1 MTQFATQFLSFN
13 RGLVSPLALARVDL
27 KRLALSADISTNW
40 KPRVLGPMMLRPGL
54 GYVLETHNDA
64 AALHMDFVFDQDDT
78 AICECTDS
86 AMRVIV
92 DDVVVTRP
100 AVTSTFNDWNSGGS
114 VYDPGV
120 LATSTFADATDLG
133 HWHDNDE
140 VGGASTLVSGG
151 GLQLLGTGTAAAI
164 RDRSIAV
171 AGANIGKEHG
181 ITIVVVRGQCTLRIG
196 TSEGDDSLL
205 GDRTLRAG
213 THSIGITPSAA
224 FFIRLSST
232 LSYACVV
239 SAVTIEQAGGDMVLP
254 TPWLAADLDYI
265 RWDGEGDVIF
275 VGCRD
280 RQSKRIER
288 QDRTS
293 SPPSRSW
300 SVVEYAPTDGPFGK
314 LNTGPVQLKGSA
326 LTGEIT
332 LTASRNFFKSTHV
345 GGLFRLTS
353 AGQQVSQQITSENTF
368 TNPIKVTGVGTS
380 GRSFQVDLTGP
391 TFTGTTTVTLQR
403 SIAAPGT
410 WSDVATYTGTGS
422 VSIYDNLDNQI
433 AYYRIGV
440 KTGNFTGGDDLTASL
455 TFSAGSI
462 NGVVRVAAYTSPT
475 AVSASVLSPLGAANA
490 FTQDWYEGDW
500 SPKNGYPSAVALVD
514 ARLLWAG
521 KGFQWLSAVDL
532 LDSFDDT
539 AEGDDI
545 TIRRFLGSGPVDKV
559 HWVLALNFALVG
571 TSGRILV
578 DKSSSI
584 DEPLTPV
591 KFSQKPVASKGAAPV
606 RAVPLDT
613 NGVFISR
620 NGSRVF
626 MLSADAN
633 LYSIVPYAPT
643 ELTELHPEIGV
654 PAFRR
659 IAVQEHKDTQVHLVR
674 GDGKVVIALLDKLEQ
689 VTCLL
694 MVETDGEIE
703 DVVVLPGSTS
713 SPVEDQV
720 YYQVKRTIGGVTK
733 RYLEK
738 WSLESQS
745 IGGND
750 TRLADSHVVYSGAQ
764 TTTLSGLSHLEG
776 ESVVAWID
784 GKVSALDDNNDP
796 EQYVVTGGQITVP
809 VAATTFACVGL
820 PYTAQWRSAK
830 IAQGSRLGAPLTQ
843 FKNLDHVGFVLA
855 NTHALGLSYG
865 QTFDL
870 DGNGNSQLDDM
881 PLLED
886 GAAVDRDSI
895 WESYD
900 KPSMELD
907 GTWDT
912 DPRICLQAQA
922 PLPCT
927 VMGVVVSGDT
937 HEK

>member
-1 MTQFATQFLSFN
+1 MTQFSHQLLSFN
-13 RGLVSPLALARVDL
+13 RGLVSPLALARIDL

-54 GYVLETHNDA
+54 QHVLESRNDLT
-64 AALHMDFVFDQDDT
+64 ALHMPFVFDNLDM
-78 AICECTDS
+78 AILELTDS
-86 AMRVIV
+86 GMRVIV
-92 DDVVVTRP
+92 SDVTVTRP
-100 AVTSTFNDWNSGGS
+100 AVTSTFNDWDGVSAYIAGS
-114 VYDPGV
+114 S
-120 LATSTFADATDLG
+120 TSSTFPDNTDLNK
-133 HWHDNDE
+133 WHDNDE
-140 VGGASTLVSGG
+140 SGGASTLASGG
-151 GLQLLGTGTAAAI
+151 GLQLLGSGTAAAI

-171 AGANIGKEHG
+171 SGTNIGVEHG
-181 ITIVVVRGQCTLRIG
+181 VTIVVARGQCTLRIG

-239 SAVTIEQAGGDMVLP
+239 SSVTIEAAGGDMVLP
-254 TPWLAADLDYI
+254 TPWTESDLDKV
-265 RWDGEGDVIF
+265 RWIGAGDVTF
-275 VGCRD
+275 VACKGRAP
-280 RQSKRIER
+280 KRIER
-288 QDRTS
+288 QDRVNVPT
-293 SPPSRSW
+293 SRSW

-326 LTGEIT
+326 LSGEIT
-332 LTASRNFFKSTHV
+332 LTASRNFFKTTHV
-345 GGLFRLTS
+345 GGLFRLAS

-368 TNPIKVTGVGTS
+368 TGYVKITGVGTS

-391 TFTGTTTVTLQR
+391 TFTATTTVTLQR
-403 SIAAPGT
+403 SVAAPGT
-410 WSDVATYTGTGS
+410 WSDVATYTGVTS

-433 AYYRIGV
+433 IYYRIGV
-440 KTGNFTGGDDLTASL
+440 KSGNFTLGDDLTAKI

-462 NGVVRVAAYTSPT
+462 NGIARVTGYTNQT
-475 AVSASVLSPLGAANA
+475 TVSASVLSALGAADA

-500 SPKNGYPSAVALVD
+500 SPKNGYPSAVDLAD
-514 ARLLWAG
+514 ARMLWVG
-521 KGFQWLSAVDL
+521 KGYQWLSAVDL

-539 AEGDDI
+539 AQGDDA
-545 TIRRFLGSGPVDKV
+545 TIRRTLGSGPIDDV

-571 TSGRILV
+571 TAGRVLI

-584 DEPLTPV
+584 DEPLTPT
-591 KFSQKPVASKGAAPV
+591 KFSQKPVATKGVAEVRPV
-606 RAVPLDT
+606 AIDT
-613 NGVFISR
+613 SGVYVSR

-643 ELTELHPEIGV
+643 ELTELYPEIGV

-694 MVETDGEIE
+694 MIETDGVIE
-703 DVVVLPGSTS
+703 DVVVMPGLPSN
-713 SPVEDQV
+713 PVEDQV
-720 YYQVKRTIGGVTK
+720 YYQVKRTINGVTK

-738 WSLESQS
+738 WALESQA
-745 IGGND
+745 IGATD
-750 TRLADSHVVYSGAQ
+750 TRLADCHKVYSGPQ
-764 TTTLSGLSHLEG
+764 TTTLTGLDHLEG
-776 ESVVAWID
+776 KSVVVWID
-784 GKVSALDDNNDP
+784 GKCAAFDANNDP
-796 EQYVVTGGQITVP
+796 VQYTVTGGQITVP
-809 VAATTFACVGL
+809 VATVTFACVGL

-830 IAQGSRLGAPLTQ
+830 LAVGSRLQAPLTQ
-843 FKNLDHVGFVLA
+843 YKNIDHVGFVLA

-870 DGNGNSQLDDM
+870 DDSGNTQLDDL
-881 PLLED
+881 PLMED
-886 GAAVDRDSI
+886 GAVVDPDSI
-895 WESYD
+895 WDSYD
-900 KPSMELD
+900 KTSMELE
-907 GTWDT
+907 GTWTT
-912 DPRICLQAQA
+912 DPRICLLAQA

-927 VMGVVVSGDT
+927 VMGIIVSGNEHD
-937 HEK
+937 K